1 MADSSSSP
9 SSSSSSAA
17 APTNGLN
24 NLLNQTPPVASPST
38 QAAATPTPPPAAT
51 TPAPSTTEST
61 ATAAVR
67 EDMIKPAV
75 SFLSSPNVRSAGR
88 EKKVAFLQKKGLTQA
103 EITEAFKRAGVE
115 GDSTVATTTTT
126 TTTTNN
132 IPATAPPQPQ
142 YQQQQH
148 LAPVLPSRNVNYSA
162 PQIVYYPQPPNPP
175 VPAEKV
181 FAMAVILGMGAV
193 GLTAGV
199 VGILRGTL
207 ILTVACYPFQRFI
220 APIFNRIAEYQCTR
234 YNQRKEIADRLLK
247 SIKSYNTEND
257 DLDALIDQGEEKTV
271 ADALVK
277 HHSDMSSKIDKLL
290 ETSRERITTVVNDK
304 TYSNFRSELTS
315 FRNVITSPTSDSTY
329 SAYSPS
335 HYMRNASS
343 DSPAV
348 SGLKSDI
355 RSLKAVLLNRRNF
368 PTV

>member
-1 MADSSSSP
+1 MADSSSS
-9 SSSSSSAA
+9 SSSAT
-17 APTNGLN
+17 APANGLN
-24 NLLNQTPPVASPST
+24 NLLSQAPPVASPSS
-38 QAAATPTPPPAAT
+38 QVAATPTPPPAAA
-51 TPAPSTTEST
+51 TPALSTTKST
-61 ATAAVR
+61 DTAAIR

-75 SFLSSPNVRSAGR
+75 SFLSSPNVRSADR
-88 EKKVAFLQKKGLTQA
+88 EKKIAFLQKKGLTQA

-132 IPATAPPQPQ
+132 IPATASQPQ

-175 VPAEKV
+175 VPVEKV

-193 GLTAGV
+193 GVTAGV
-199 VGILRGTL
+199 VGILRRL
-207 ILTVACYPFQRFI
+207 I
-220 APIFNRIAEYQCTR
+220 APIFNRIAEYQRTR

-290 ETSRERITTVVNDK
+290 ETSRERIAAAVKDK

-315 FRNVITSPTSDSTY
+315 LRNVITSPSSDNTY
-329 SAYSPS
+329 SSYSPS
-335 HYMRNASS
+335 HYMRNTSS

>member
-1 MADSSSSP
+1 M
-9 SSSSSSAA
+9 
-17 APTNGLN
+17 
-24 NLLNQTPPVASPST
+24 
-38 QAAATPTPPPAAT
+38 
-51 TPAPSTTEST
+51 
-61 ATAAVR
+61 
-67 EDMIKPAV
+67 
-75 SFLSSPNVRSAGR
+75 LS
-88 EKKVAFLQKKGLTQA
+88 
-103 EITEAFKRAGVE
+103 I
-115 GDSTVATTTTT
+115 
-126 TTTTNN
+126 
-132 IPATAPPQPQ
+132 
-142 YQQQQH
+142 
-148 LAPVLPSRNVNYSA
+148 
-162 PQIVYYPQPPNPP
+162 
-175 VPAEKV
+175 
-181 FAMAVILGMGAV
+181 
-193 GLTAGV
+193 
-199 VGILRGTL
+199 
-207 ILTVACYPFQRFI
+207 QRFI
-220 APIFNRIAEYQCTR
+220 APIFNRIAEYQRTR

-290 ETSRERITTVVNDK
+290 ETSRERIATAVKDK

-315 FRNVITSPTSDSTY
+315 FRNVITSPTSDNTY

>member
-1 MADSSSSP
+1 MTDSSSS

-17 APTNGLN
+17 AATNGLN

-51 TPAPSTTEST
+51 TPAPSTAEST
-61 ATAAVR
+61 TTAVIR

-75 SFLSSPNVRSAGR
+75 SFLSSPNVRSADR
-88 EKKVAFLQKKGLTQA
+88 EKKIAFLQKKGLTQA

-126 TTTTNN
+126 TTTTSN
-132 IPATAPPQPQ
+132 IPATAPQPQ
-142 YQQQQH
+142 HQQQQH
-148 LAPVLPSRNVNYSA
+148 LAPILPSRNVNYSA
-162 PQIVYYPQPPNPP
+162 PQVVYYPQPPNPP

-199 VGILRGTL
+199 VGILR
-207 ILTVACYPFQRFI
+207 RFI
-220 APIFNRIAEYQCTR
+220 APIFNRIAEYQRTR

-290 ETSRERITTVVNDK
+290 ETSRERISTAVKDK

-315 FRNVITSPTSDSTY
+315 FRNVINSPTSDNTY

-335 HYMRNASS
+335 HYMRNTSS

>member
-1 MADSSSSP
+1 MADPS

-24 NLLNQTPPVASPST
+24 SLLNQTPAVASPST
-38 QAAATPTPPPAAT
+38 QVAATPTPPPAAT
-51 TPAPSTTEST
+51 TPAPPTTE
-61 ATAAVR
+61 ATAAAAIR

-75 SFLSSPNVRSAGR
+75 SFLSSPNVRSADR
-88 EKKVAFLQKKGLTQA
+88 EKKIAFLQKKGLTQA

-115 GDSTVATTTTT
+115 GGSTVATTTTT

-132 IPATAPPQPQ
+132 PPVTAPQPQ
-142 YQQQQH
+142 YQQQQQH
-148 LAPVLPSRNVNYSA
+148 LTPVLPSRSVNYSA
-162 PQIVYYPQPPNPP
+162 PQIVYLPQPPNPP
-175 VPAEKV
+175 VPVEKV

-199 VGILRGTL
+199 VGILR
-207 ILTVACYPFQRFI
+207 RFI
-220 APIFNRIAEYQCTR
+220 APIFNRIAEYQRTR
-234 YNQRKEIADRLLK
+234 YNQRKGIADRLLK

-290 ETSRERITTVVNDK
+290 ETSRERIATAVNDK
-304 TYSNFRSELTS
+304 TYNNFRSELTS
-315 FRNVITSPTSDSTY
+315 FRNVITSPTSDNTY